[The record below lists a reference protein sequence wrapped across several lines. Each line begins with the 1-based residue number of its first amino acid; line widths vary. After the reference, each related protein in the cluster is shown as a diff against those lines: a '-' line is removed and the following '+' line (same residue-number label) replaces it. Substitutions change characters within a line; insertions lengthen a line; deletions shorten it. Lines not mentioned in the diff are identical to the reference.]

1 MRKEQTMSEQPHDT
15 EPVTIVLATRNQGK
29 VRELAEAL
37 RAFGLRV
44 VGLDAFPDL
53 PEVEETGTTFEEN
66 ALLKARE
73 VSKRTGLVAIA
84 DDSGIEVDA
93 LNGAPGVYSARYSE
107 DMPDLPGTTKDE
119 RNTMKLLAA
128 LSSVRLWNRSAR
140 FRTGPQPQGQ
150 GPARASAPLALLL
163 GRVSPEESLTFPRPA
178 VTLGLAKNLL
188 KDYTDAHG
196 KDGFSMGTAPCM
208 GIMPLSDRQENSS
221 WIKPPSWIK
230 SKPGPR
236 SARPSCATAT
246 TPMPSMRRCRA

>member
-1 MRKEQTMSEQPHDT
+1 MSEQPHDT

-29 VRELAEAL
+29 VRELAEPL

-84 DDSGIEVDA
+84 DDSGLEVDA

-107 DMPDLPGTTKDE
+107 DMPDLPGATKDE

-140 FRTGPQPQGQ
+140 FRTVVAVCTPEGETLI
-150 GPARASAPLALLL
+150 APGTWEGSVACSPRVFLDPEL
-163 GRVSPEESLTFPRPA
+163 GLTAAEMSPEEKMSRSHR
-178 VTLGLAKNLL
+178 AKALRELL
-188 KDYTDAHG
+188 R
-196 KDGFSMGTAPCM
+196 
-208 GIMPLSDRQENSS
+208 L
-221 WIKPPSWIK
+221 WPSFWEGYLRK
-230 SKPGPR
+230 
-236 SARPSCATAT
+236 
-246 TPMPSMRRCRA
+246 RA